1 MTKKGLIIEYVKG
14 EWGEFTGVIVFWNG
28 QEVGRSVRDIDGKLV
43 PNEDLQQHLTGN
55 ISLSDAKEFEE
66 KVRELY
72 RGNSWI
78 FRLRKFLSS
87 LFTK

>member
-1 MTKKGLIIEYVKG
+1 MTDERLKVEGVKG
-14 EWGEFTGVIVFWNG
+14 EWGEFTEVIVFWNG
-28 QEVGRSVRDIDGKLV
+28 QEIGRGVRDIDGKLV
-43 PNEDLQQHLTGN
+43 PNEDLQQRLTGN
-55 ISLSDAKEFEE
+55 ISDSDVKEFEK

-78 FRLRKFLSS
+78 FRLQKFLSS